1 MSSITFTCISS
12 ALLIILAYIIHTYK
26 SKSKQKLNPLPPG
39 PKGLPVLGNLL
50 MIGKSPHRDLHCL
63 SIQYGPIFY
72 MRLGFVPTIVVST
85 PQTAELF
92 LKTHDLNFAGRPFS
106 SAAKSISYDQK
117 GLAFATY
124 GPYWRNIRKLCTL
137 KLLSSKKVES
147 FRSMRSTEL
156 GLLVTSL
163 KHEATSREIYM
174 SCLMVFGN
182 KSIKSNDDH
191 KGFQDVVYEGLKLGA
206 LFNIADYIPYI
217 GWLDVQ
223 GLEKRMKAVSKVF
236 DEMLEKIIDEHI
248 KIFDKDN
255 QKDFVDVML
264 AFMEDKEADFS
275 VDRSSI
281 KAILL

>member
-117 GLAFATY
+117 GLTFATY
-124 GPYWRNIRKLCTL
+124 GPY
-137 KLLSSKKVES
+137 SKKVES

-163 KHEATSREIYM
+163 KHEATSREIVNLSNRVLSLSTDM